1 MLLSNE
7 KKLTIRYK
15 ASARHSGNFGRID
28 PSFDVDGSNVLEVEA
43 DKV

>member
-1 MLLSNE
+1 MFLSNE

-15 ASARHSGNFGRID
+15 PSARHSGNFGRID
-28 PSFDVDGSNVLEVEA
+28 PSFDAKGFEA